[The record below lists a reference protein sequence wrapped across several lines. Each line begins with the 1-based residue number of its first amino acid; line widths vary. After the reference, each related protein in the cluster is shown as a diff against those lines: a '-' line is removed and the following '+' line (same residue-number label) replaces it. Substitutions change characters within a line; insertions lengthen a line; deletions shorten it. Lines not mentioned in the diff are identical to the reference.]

1 MTQANWAHSVVTFI
15 GAAILITC
23 LAIGLWALVHCALQ
37 RNDAF
42 SAIGTLSKMLW
53 LAIIAGSMLLGM
65 VLWSLGE
72 FFTLISLTASLV
84 YLLDIRPALRD
95 ITSGGSNW

>member
-1 MTQANWAHSVVTFI
+1 MANWAFSVVSFI
-15 GAAILITC
+15 GAVILISC
-23 LAIGLWALVHCALQ
+23 LGIGLWALIHCALQ

-42 SAIGTLSKMLW
+42 SAIGTLSKTLW

-65 VLWSLGE
+65 ILWQLGQ